1 MKKKYIG
8 AGVGAVL
15 LATVLA
21 LAIWVFPL
29 VQAAFLLY
37 GMSESDGFQYE
48 IALDLEEEN
57 LSGQQKQMV
66 RILALILAG
75 KENSGMSW
83 EVTGR
88 VSKGMVYGEV
98 FCKGGSEPIT
108 EIYFYQ
114 EEGLVNVE
122 MLYDSMRNNMIR
134 QNSFLGGVLPEW
146 SCGAFLSSSQVE
158 EMFQVDLEKLFQAE
172 ELRENQAYSAQEIF
186 GVLMGM
192 KRQKGPNGANQ
203 FEAEMGDYQA
213 VFEIAKED
221 KIPFLNI
228 LASDRTQKKE
238 VSSFKG
244 KFVFQETE
252 EIVLPDSRMEDEDI
266 RQFANLWQGIT
277 GLQDM
282 MR

>member
-1 MKKKYIG
+1 
-8 AGVGAVL
+8 
-15 LATVLA
+15 
-21 LAIWVFPL
+21 
-29 VQAAFLLY
+29 
-37 GMSESDGFQYE
+37 
-48 IALDLEEEN
+48 
-57 LSGQQKQMV
+57 
-66 RILALILAG
+66 
-75 KENSGMSW
+75 
-83 EVTGR
+83 
-88 VSKGMVYGEV
+88 
-98 FCKGGSEPIT
+98 
-108 EIYFYQ
+108 
-114 EEGLVNVE
+114 
-122 MLYDSMRNNMIR
+122 
-134 QNSFLGGVLPEW
+134 
-146 SCGAFLSSSQVE
+146 
-158 EMFQVDLEKLFQAE
+158 MFQVDLEKLFQAE